1 MSEDKAGNRSAFV
14 TISVDDGH
22 PTDLKTAELLCKYG
36 LKATFY
42 TPAMNAERAVMLPS
56 DLRQLSS
63 SFELGGH
70 TLNHVSLPS
79 LPREKAWTEIVK
91 CKSWLE
97 DLTGKAVVSF
107 CYPKGKFDRVTTGLA
122 KKAGFL
128 AARTCLFNLHDFP
141 QDPFRWGV
149 STHAYSHSHLVQ
161 MRHALLERN
170 FAGAWNY
177 WNTYKGTMLWQKQFL
192 RALDHVVEHGGIAHL
207 GMHSWEIE
215 EFGHWEVLES
225 VFRSIADRRSLIR
238 VTNGGLFELASA
250 QRVVAAQPGVLT
262 ATD

>member
-1 MSEDKAGNRSAFV
+1 MSDKAWNRSAFV

-22 PTDLKTAELLCKYG
+22 PTDLRTAELLDKYG

-42 TPAMNAERAVMLPS
+42 TPAANSERPVLLPS

-63 SFELGGH
+63 NFELGGH
-70 TLNHVSLPS
+70 TMNHVSLPS
-79 LPREKAWTEIVK
+79 LPREEAWTEVVS
-91 CKSWLE
+91 CKKWLE

-107 CYPKGKFDRVTTGLA
+107 CYPKGKFDRVTAGLA

-161 MRHALLERN
+161 MRHALLEGN
-170 FAGAWNY
+170 FAGVWNY
-177 WNTYKGTMLWQKQFL
+177 WNTYKGTTLWQEQFM
-192 RALDHVVEHGGIAHL
+192 RALDHVAEHGGIAHL

-225 VFRSIADRRSLIR
+225 VFKSIADRRSLIK
-238 VTNGGLFELASA
+238 VSNGDLFELSSA
-250 QRVVAAQPGVLT
+250 RGVVAAHPSVLT